1 MTPEEIGLLEKLVT
15 RMDGLSKDERI
26 KQFTEFYEARM
37 NVRAALSKEKTTTV
51 DMHTLMVMPV

>member
-15 RMDGLSKDERI
+15 RMDGLSKDERV

-37 NVRAALSKEKTTTV
+37 NVRAVLSKEKTTTV
-51 DMHTLMVMPV
+51 DMHTLMAMPV